1 LTSVELIQVVLKD
14 IEKHEAKMREEEV
27 ATKSKNIQVTILKR
41 Q

>member
-14 IEKHEAKMREEEV
+14 IEKQEAKMREEVV
-27 ATKSKNIQVTILKR
+27 ATKSKNIPVTILQR